1 MKSYS
6 HATDLRRAISLLE
19 SGRIAEA
26 EAIAQ
31 LALKQDR
38 KNALVHALL
47 GKIADTKGLLDA
59 AAKHYE
65 KSIRLDLKQVMTHIA
80 LGQLR
85 TNQGRYKEAIASI
98 ERALRLNPD
107 NPNAIAALAD
117 AHDKGGEPERA
128 LELLQASLQ
137 NASETPQM
145 AVVFATV
152 KMNMGDHEA
161 GIQMAR
167 KHLVSQE
174 LGANARQLLGFTLG
188 RSLEAIGHYD
198 ESFKAYQDAN
208 QALPSDFNPDA
219 FTRSIDDLITV
230 FSKSRLSTL
239 SRSRQTTELP
249 VFIAGMPRSGT
260 TLVERIIN
268 THPEARGAG
277 EIIFLQRLISD
288 MPLAIQSDQPYP
300 QCVLDMDE
308 NDADRMAKDYLNNLR
323 LFTRGVRR
331 VTDKNLLNWRYLGL
345 ISCLFPQ
352 ARVIHCYRNPLDT
365 CFSCFTSSLFN
376 LTCPWASDLKWI
388 GMVHGEYWRLMDHWK
403 SVLEIQILDV
413 SYEALIRDQEIQ
425 SKRLLE
431 FLGLTWDDRCLQFHK
446 NKKGAQN
453 PGIAP
458 TLSYDQVRRPVYS
471 SSIGRAQRFQAH
483 LRPLVDALNTGT
495 SR

>member
-1 MKSYS
+1 MNSYS

-47 GKIADTKGLLDA
+47 GKIADTKGQLDA

-65 KSIRLDLKQVMTHIA
+65 KSIRLDSKQMMTHVA

-85 TNQGRYKEAIASI
+85 TNQGRYKEAIAGI
-98 ERALRLNPD
+98 ERALRLHPD

-128 LELLQASLQ
+128 LVLLHPFIQSD
-137 NASETPQM
+137 SETHPM

-161 GIQMAR
+161 GIQMAH
-167 KHLVSQE
+167 KHLESQE

-198 ESFKAYQDAN
+198 ESFEAYQHAN
-208 QALPSDFNPDA
+208 QALPSDFNPDS
-219 FTRSIDDLITV
+219 FSKSIDDLITV
-230 FSKSRLSTL
+230 FSKSRFSTL

-249 VFIAGMPRSGT
+249 VFITGMPRSGT

-288 MPLAIQSDQPYP
+288 MPLTIQSDQPYP

-308 NDADRMAKDYLNNLR
+308 NDADRMAKGYLNDLR
-323 LFTRGVRR
+323 LFARGVQR
-331 VTDKNLLNWRYLGL
+331 VTDKNLLNWRHLGL
-345 ISCLFPQ
+345 ISCLFPK
-352 ARVIHCYRNPLDT
+352 ARVIHCLRNPLDT
-365 CFSCFTSSLFN
+365 CFSCFTSSL
-376 LTCPWASDLKWI
+376 
-388 GMVHGEYWRLMDHWK
+388 
-403 SVLEIQILDV
+403 
-413 SYEALIRDQEIQ
+413 
-425 SKRLLE
+425 
-431 FLGLTWDDRCLQFHK
+431 
-446 NKKGAQN
+446 
-453 PGIAP
+453 
-458 TLSYDQVRRPVYS
+458 
-471 SSIGRAQRFQAH
+471 
-483 LRPLVDALNTGT
+483 
-495 SR
+495 